1 MLDSTSLIV
10 PAHIGPHS
18 RVVEETLDAAN
29 GADGDI
35 LVPEFL
41 VGKLHDVLLADG
53 IDDALDLAGGHAA
66 TGGNDLAANILGD
79 GGGAV
84 QGQEDGRLELG
95 LGALNLGLGHVAR
108 QARPLAQRKVHQIV
122 DTPELIGHE
131 VDAPETRWSVSSE
144 IHREKHMDDAL
155 GKEKQDNL
163 PGVAVA
169 SGEAHVA
176 GSQVV
181 LVDDAAELAALV
193 RSVPESL
200 VVVADDGL
208 GDQGGE
214 VVGVAPADT
223 LDGNGDVGGR
233 DGVVADPDVGADEV
247 GLLLGQEVGAGLG
260 GLGGQLGEVLVGHLN
275 KLLVGDAA
283 GTDEN
288 HAVGRVV
295 VLDVVGE
302 LSPGDVADVLAGAE
316 DGAAQGLAL
325 VGSGV
330 QVVKDNLL
338 ELLLH
343 LLGLAQDDVAL
354 PLNGGLFEL
363 RVLEDVLQDVD
374 ALGDVLVQGLGK
386 IDGVLALLRS

>member
-10 PAHIGPHS
+10 PAHIGPNP
-18 RVVEETLDAAN
+18 RVVEETLDASD
-29 GADGDI
+29 GADGDVLI
-35 LVPEFL
+35 PEFP
-41 VGKLHDVLLADG
+41 VGKVHDVLLGDG
-53 IDDALDLAGGHAA
+53 IDNALDLAGRHAA
-66 TGGNDLAANILGD
+66 TGGNDLAANVLGD

-95 LGALNLGLGHVAR
+95 LGALNLGLGHIAR
-108 QARPLAQRKVHQIV
+108 QARPLTQRKVHQIV

-131 VDAPETRWSVSSE
+131 VDAPETRWSVSLGIQE
-144 IHREKHMDDAL
+144 DKRIKKRE
-155 GKEKQDNL
+155 ESNL

-169 SGEAHVA
+169 GGETHVA

-193 RSVPESL
+193 RSVAESL

-223 LDGNGDVGGR
+223 LDSNGDVGGR

-247 GLLLGQEVGAGLG
+247 GLLLGQEVGASLRGLG
-260 GLGGQLGEVLVGHLN
+260 RQLGKVLVGHLN

-302 LSPGDVADVLAGAE
+302 LGAGDVADVLAGAE

-325 VGSGV
+325 VGGGV

-338 ELLLH
+338 ELLLY
-343 LLGLAQDDVAL
+343 LLRLAQDDVAL
-354 PLNGGLFEL
+354 PLDRGLVEP